1 MNEGKLTVLPRGGRA
16 DNAFKV
22 WPTDADQAAFR
33 HAMVNGLSGSEWR
46 ESRIVKAHEFFRDQI
61 EQWIGE
67 GEGPD
72 EDANERAEALETALS
87 QLLELVVIDLRSS
100 DNPHIIFET
109 LNARGTP
116 LRQSDL
122 MKNMILH
129 EAEKTG
135 VGDEVAWPFE
145 GAWWDRDI
153 RQGRLYRPRIDVF
166 LNYWLTMRT
175 LQEVGATDM
184 FLSFRRHYEA
194 GEHGAIRDMAADIAR
209 VGSAYRS
216 LEVGELEGAWTAF
229 APRWKVMQAA
239 VVTPVLLW
247 LLSSQAEPDQ
257 VVRAIKALE
266 SYLVCRMV
274 CRMTTRAYNRVFVD
288 LVRRLEDAG
297 PTRAGDTV
305 IDFLGAREAYSAT
318 WPNDNLVLDAI
329 SSKPLYRLLTRGRL
343 RMVLE
348 VIEEELRTT
357 KSEGGG
363 VPTDLTIEHIMPRS
377 WRGAWPGPE
386 PGLGPEGPEERRDRL
401 LDSLGNLTLVNQP
414 LNSAL
419 SNGPWASKRQ
429 RLLEHST
436 LFLNKD
442 LLEHS
447 QDRGTKRRS
456 GIGRRGS
463 TGHSSRHGPTPP
475 ILAPDLLRGKPGDPS
490 FLWLAARL
498 GVETAPV
505 AVLGSRSGEVLRAL
519 LRSRLGRGM
528 GWGDTCAVILVNCW
542 HKMAYNVSGKG
553 RHRGGPLGHR
563 LDGGSTARHRD
574 RRDPG
579 VRARR
584 RVGQRIP
591 VRVAEE
597 GRDTNRWRLTHDKH
611 PGRNRA
617 RRRRRLVGRWRRL
630 DRTRF
635 ASAPVAAGSC
645 PQRSQHDAS
654 EAPSSTPARRRGCAG
669 PGQRTTCR
677 AAS

>member
-1 MNEGKLTVLPRGGRA
+1 MEVKLRNLTRLFVHPARYEIPRFQRPYIWTQAKQWVPLWDDVQHTAERILAARRGGSPQPQPHFMGAVVLQQIANVSGSLARRIVVDGQQRLTTLQLLLDAAQEVLERREIDGPAARLEDLVLNQPKYQGGCA

-33 HAMVNGLSGSEWR
+33 HAMDNGLSGSEWR

-175 LQEVGATDM
+175 LQEVGVTDM

-229 APRWKVMQAA
+229 VPRWKVMQAA

-266 SYLVCRMV
+266 SCLVRRMV

-305 IDFLGAREAYSAT
+305 IDFLGAQEAYSAT

-357 KSEGGG
+357 KSEGGE

-377 WRGAWPGPE
+377 WHGAWPGPE

-429 RLLEHST
+429 GLLEHST

-447 QDRGTKRRS
+447 QDHAWDEEAIRDRATRLHRAFVKAWPHSTDRRF
-456 GIGRRGS
+456 R
-463 TGHSSRHGPTPP
+463 SSRT
-475 ILAPDLLRGKPGDPS
+475 
-490 FLWLAARL
+490 
-498 GVETAPV
+498 
-505 AVLGSRSGEVLRAL
+505 
-519 LRSRLGRGM
+519 
-528 GWGDTCAVILVNCW
+528 
-542 HKMAYNVSGKG
+542 
-553 RHRGGPLGHR
+553 
-563 LDGGSTARHRD
+563 
-574 RRDPG
+574 
-579 VRARR
+579 
-584 RVGQRIP
+584 
-591 VRVAEE
+591 
-597 GRDTNRWRLTHDKH
+597 
-611 PGRNRA
+611 
-617 RRRRRLVGRWRRL
+617 
-630 DRTRF
+630 
-635 ASAPVAAGSC
+635 
-645 PQRSQHDAS
+645 
-654 EAPSSTPARRRGCAG
+654 
-669 PGQRTTCR
+669 
-677 AAS
+677 

>member
-1 MNEGKLTVLPRGGRA
+1 MEVKLRNLTRLFVHPARYEIPRFQRPYIWTQDKQWVPLWDDVQHTAERILAARRGGSPQPQPHFMGAVVLQQIANVSGSLARRIVVDGQQRLTTLQLLLDA
-16 DNAFKV
+16 AQEVLERRRIDGPAARLEDLVLNQPKYQGGCVDNAFKV

-33 HAMVNGLSGSEWR
+33 HAMVNSLSGNEWR

-67 GEGPD
+67 GEEPD
-72 EDANERAEALETALS
+72 EDANERADALETALS

-122 MKNMILH
+122 MKNMILY

-166 LNYWLTMRT
+166 LNYWLAMRT
-175 LQEVGATDM
+175 LKEVGATDM

-194 GEHGAIRDMAADIAR
+194 GDHGSIRDMAADIAR
-209 VGSAYRS
+209 VSSAYRS
-216 LEVGELEGAWTAF
+216 LEVGELEGAWTTF

-247 LLSSQAEPDQ
+247 FLSSQAEPDQ
-257 VVRAIKALE
+257 VFRAIKALE
-266 SYLVCRMV
+266 SYLVRRMV

-377 WRGAWPGPE
+377 WRGVWPGPG
-386 PGLGPEGPEERRDRL
+386 PGPGPEGPEERRDRL

-419 SNGPWASKRQ
+419 SNGPWANKRKG
-429 RLLEHST
+429 LLGHST

-442 LLEHS
+442 LLEHYQDHAWDEEAIRDRATRLHGAFVKAWPHS
-447 QDRGTKRRS
+447 ADIGTGRTRCPDSVRTDRGLPP
-456 GIGRRGS
+456 
-463 TGHSSRHGPTPP
+463 SSR
-475 ILAPDLLRGKPGDPS
+475 R
-490 FLWLAARL
+490 
-498 GVETAPV
+498 
-505 AVLGSRSGEVLRAL
+505 
-519 LRSRLGRGM
+519 
-528 GWGDTCAVILVNCW
+528 
-542 HKMAYNVSGKG
+542 
-553 RHRGGPLGHR
+553 
-563 LDGGSTARHRD
+563 RD
-574 RRDPG
+574 R
-579 VRARR
+579 
-584 RVGQRIP
+584 
-591 VRVAEE
+591 E
-597 GRDTNRWRLTHDKH
+597 T
-611 PGRNRA
+611 
-617 RRRRRLVGRWRRL
+617 
-630 DRTRF
+630 
-635 ASAPVAAGSC
+635 
-645 PQRSQHDAS
+645 
-654 EAPSSTPARRRGCAG
+654 
-669 PGQRTTCR
+669 
-677 AAS
+677 